1 MALNTI
7 TLLEK
12 LAITIDSQNG
22 EHLGSGTLLQIKKD
36 FFVLTAAHCLF
47 DDETLEVDSSAL
59 KIMNKEYGQIHL
71 AKETLVRPS
80 VDAIFLK
87 VSPQQAFKDFPDI
100 LFTDDYL
107 FPSLYFC
114 FRGKPKAPS
123 GKSYTVYNC
132 SINGRGDDGLINL
145 SIPSPFYTDFK
156 GETGAGVLDGFSGSG
171 LIIENHQQ
179 LYFCAL
185 VHSVSDD
192 NFCGVDCIDI
202 SEIEKVCPVEMDIV
216 KDLPDT
222 SVAVQFDVNKMR
234 REITKEIIKSS
245 EDSGNVAIKNLKRK
259 MDLFS
264 PDWDQDELEDF
275 VSDMLTWDVLY
286 KEKVKG
292 NSKFEKLINESKVVL
307 SSGNKKFIVSSSAE
321 ANRYFHEIRKEFREI
336 VKGFLEKNEAW
347 SQYINTVSN
356 GEIAKYLA
364 NCNLDFK
371 E

>member
-1 MALNTI
+1 MVINTI

-12 LAITIDSQNG
+12 LAITIDSDDG
-22 EHLGSGTLLQIKKD
+22 EHLGSGTLLRIRND
-36 FFVLTAAHCLF
+36 FYVLTAAHCLF
-47 DDETLEVDSSAL
+47 DNETLELDSSVL
-59 KIMNKEYGQIHL
+59 KINNKEYGQIN
-71 AKETLVRPS
+71 LVKQVLVNPS

-87 VSPQQAFKDFPDI
+87 VSPEQVFKGFPDI

-114 FRGKPKAPS
+114 FRGKPKTPS
-123 GKSYTVYNC
+123 GNSYTVYNC
-132 SINGRGDDGLINL
+132 SVNGRGDNGLINL

-179 LYFCAL
+179 LYFCAM
-185 VHSVSDD
+185 VHSVSED
-192 NFCGVDCIDI
+192 NFCGVDCIAI
-202 SEIEKVCPVEMDIV
+202 SDIEKVCPVEMDIV
-216 KDLPDT
+216 EDLPDT
-222 SVAVQFDVNKMR
+222 SETVQFDVDKLR
-234 REITKEIIKSS
+234 REITKEIIKSA
-245 EDSGNVAIKNLKRK
+245 EDSDNVAVKNLKRK

-264 PDWDQDELEDF
+264 PDWDQEELENF
-275 VSDMLTWDVLY
+275 ISDMLTWDVLY

-292 NSKFEKLINESKVVL
+292 NSNFEKLINESKVVL
-307 SSGNKKFIVSSSAE
+307 SAGNKKYIVNSSAE
-321 ANRYFHEIRKEFREI
+321 GNKYFHEIRKEFREI
-336 VKGFLEKNEAW
+336 VKSFLEKHDAW
-347 SQYINTVSN
+347 SRYINTVSN